1 MNSVGL
7 LLCGKIWR
15 QTMATKK
22 TEPKKKTASKNI
34 GIYRDEK
41 YTILDRTEDKV
52 MLTDGL
58 IHFWVKAEDVKAD

>member
-1 MNSVGL
+1 
-7 LLCGKIWR
+7 
-15 QTMATKK
+15 MATKK
-22 TEPKKKTASKNI
+22 TEPKKKTALKNI